1 MIKRCIITCI
11 RLMFSIIGVL
21 VQIFMLKIVDGF
33 QACENH
39 LCISAQMQFTAC
51 SIAVCPCF
59 YLLFKQ
65 TKEFIKYIIY
75 KIAGKNACPNFK
87 SFENFSRS
95 RLGPNEFLNCIGNY
109 SQQKL
114 KQTIDLILG
123 VICIYRILWKMLIN
137 LVILYFAISVWRYQ
151 NDHQKYSDYCYYF
164 CAVTFW
170 GYFYIFI
177 QDITIYFYL
186 KFFNK
191 IYEAYKSNFKFEL
204 LSFCMIFCHPFV
216 IILSYCCL
224 KKDSINST
232 NNTSQTSL
240 RVQDQETTV

>member
-1 MIKRCIITCI
+1 
-11 RLMFSIIGVL
+11 
-21 VQIFMLKIVDGF
+21 
-33 QACENH
+33 
-39 LCISAQMQFTAC
+39 MQFTAC